1 MKRKAPSDSAVPEA
15 GPSVVEVKGL
25 CKTFRRE
32 GGEVVPAVDGV
43 DLEIGPGEMV
53 VLLGPSGCG
62 KTTLLRSLVGLE
74 TPESGTISA
83 NGRLVYSS
91 AERVDLPPEKRGIS
105 MMFQHYALW
114 PHMTVGSN
122 VEYPLVNRKVP
133 KAQRREAVRRALA
146 SVGLEEMQGQYPG
159 QLSGGQQQRIALA
172 RSMVTDPQAVVF
184 DEPLSNV
191 DAQVRQG
198 LRVEILA
205 AQRRVGFAGIYVT
218 HDQNEAMQMATRLAV
233 MRRGKIVQIGTPMEV
248 YNRPV
253 NRFVAT
259 FVGTSNILDVR
270 DVSRDPS
277 GHVRVRTDVGDLTL
291 DRAPEDVVQGG
302 YQYLAARPETLSLAR
317 PGEPGLAEVVVE
329 TVMFSGSTVEFTVL
343 VGEDRR
349 LSGLSTPAE
358 AWMRPGDTAMLV
370 VNPTTL
376 TLLKD

>member
-1 MKRKAPSDSAVPEA
+1 MKRKAPSDAAIPEA

-74 TPESGTISA
+74 TPESGIISA

-146 SVGLEEMQGQYPG
+146 SVGLEDMQGQYPG

-270 DVSRDPS
+270 HVSRDPA
-277 GHVRVRTDVGDLTL
+277 GRVRVRTDVGDLTL
-291 DRAPEDVVQGG
+291 DRAPADVVEGG

-358 AWMRPGDTAMLV
+358 AWMRPGDTATLV
-370 VNPTTL
+370 VNPATL